1 MISKSENDDVQI
13 FQRSALLLFLVVI
26 TLAFLWVTRLF
37 LMPVLLAAIVAGL
50 TYPLYL
56 KVYLLFR
63 KRAAPAAVITL
74 LIIAVLTIIPMGILG
89 SIAYHQASS
98 FLKVLDLQGLEADC
112 ITYLD
117 TLKERFPL
125 VLNNLDSHTTVK
137 QAGDYFRTG
146 MQHFLKY
153 ATSLSL
159 SLLEKVLASFV
170 MLFAM
175 FYFYI
180 EGPRLLSQLIKWSPL
195 KDEYDQI
202 LIANF
207 ISVTKG
213 TLKASV
219 VIGLIN
225 GTLAGL
231 VFWAVGMG
239 TPVFLASLI
248 FIGTFIP
255 VIGGGPVWIP
265 TTIYLLLHG
274 KIGGGIAVLL
284 VCGGLLHA
292 IHSLLLPVLI
302 GQDVKMHNILVLMST
317 LGGIFVFGFIGVI
330 IGPILGA
337 LFVSIWKIYGQ
348 VFEREISLNKQ
359 TSKDALL

>member
-1 MISKSENDDVQI
+1 MSINPDKEEMQI
-13 FQRSALLLFLVVI
+13 FQRSALLIFLVI
-26 TLAFLWVTRLF
+26 ISLAFLWITRLL
-37 LMPVLLAAIVAGL
+37 LMPVLMAAIFAGL

-56 KVYLLFR
+56 KVYILCR
-63 KRAAPAAVITL
+63 KRAAPAAILT
-74 LIIAVLTIIPMGILG
+74 LIIIAILAIVPLGVLGT
-89 SIAYHQASS
+89 IAYHQATE
-98 FLKVLDLQGLEADC
+98 FLKTLDIQGLQVHLV
-112 ITYLD
+112 TYLE
-117 TLKERFPL
+117 TMKERFPL
-125 VLNNLDSHTTVK
+125 LLQNVDPHTAVK
-137 QAGDYFRTG
+137 QATEYFQNG

-153 ATSLSL
+153 ATSFSL
-159 SLLEKVLASFV
+159 SVLEKILDLFV
-170 MLFAM
+170 MLFSM

-180 EGPRLLSQLIKWSPL
+180 EGARLLKQLIKWSPL
-195 KDEYDQI
+195 KDEYDEI

-231 VFWAVGMG
+231 VFWIVGMS

-255 VIGGGPVWIP
+255 VIGGGPVWVP
-265 TTIYLLLHG
+265 TVIYLLLHG
-274 KIGGGIAVLL
+274 HIGGGLAVLF

-348 VFEREISLNKQ
+348 VFEKEIALNRKP
-359 TSKDALL
+359 